1 MIYNGG
7 NYKTFSNKLRALV
20 YIMCCYR
27 NNNVIED
34 FHSSGKLK
42 ADSLGLILNDMNKAS
57 RAYWKQLGLVLNI
70 MAENP
75 RSDVDVSALGFS
87 KFDTC
92 AVEFIMNIT
101 GTAVQ
106 EWDPPHRV
114 KINYTGDINKCIL
127 DGKVKD
133 YCKNEH
139 TLYDTDMKELNKDAY
154 NRAYTLVLDGV
165 L

>member
-1 MIYNGG
+1 MIHNGG
-7 NYKTFSNKLRALV
+7 NYKTFSNKFRALV

-27 NNNVIED
+27 NNSVIED

-57 RAYWKQLGLVLNI
+57 RAYWKQLDSVLNI
-70 MAENP
+70 MAEDP
-75 RSDVDVSALGFS
+75 RSDVDLGTLGFS
-87 KFDTC
+87 KFDIC
-92 AVEFIMNIT
+92 ATGFIMRIAR
-101 GTAVQ
+101 TAVQ